1 MTDPYFGRSTAS
13 QDYMVS
19 LAGWGL
25 NNPDVGY
32 WDTKRS
38 DPGLLRDDLMA
49 ARAIC
54 AGRIG
59 LVRMCLTDFGFDIL
73 RWRDYLLSGSDPGD
87 RPGRPG
93 YGRHSYAHPY
103 AFALI
108 DAVVLQGAANPDRP
122 RQLALAERIM
132 PEVLDCRLAWYQ
144 RAWRDPDEP
153 LWLAAVEG
161 WPFDPRP

>member
-87 RPGRPG
+87 RPGRPDMDG
-93 YGRHSYAHPY
+93 TA
-103 AFALI
+103 
-108 DAVVLQGAANPDRP
+108 
-122 RQLALAERIM
+122 M
-132 PEVLDCRLAWYQ
+132 PIPMPSR
-144 RAWRDPDEP
+144 
-153 LWLAAVEG
+153 
-161 WPFDPRP
+161 